1 MMRKPSLVLGAANF
15 WFCLYWASD
24 IGDAV
29 MGKASSGLITLDFR
43 RVFRGF
49 HSAYCPTTSLTI
61 TTKTTKEDA

>member
-1 MMRKPSLVLGAANF
+1 
-15 WFCLYWASD
+15 
-24 IGDAV
+24 

-61 TTKTTKEDA
+61 TTKTAKTTKEDA